1 VAGEDFPVLD
11 GRGWRNPPR
20 QNYFFSS
27 GASLSFLPGGPCD
40 AVPSPGALFST
51 FFLVAQLVKDPP
63 AVQETGVQTPGWEDF
78 LEKET
83 ATHPSGLFR
92 KLHGHGS
99 LASYSPLNP
108 HQSLLL
114 LSLSPRRLLRLS

>member
-1 VAGEDFPVLD
+1 M
-11 GRGWRNPPR
+11 
-20 QNYFFSS
+20 
-27 GASLSFLPGGPCD
+27 
-40 AVPSPGALFST
+40 
-51 FFLVAQLVKDPP
+51 
-63 AVQETGVQTPGWEDF
+63 QETGVQTPGWEDF

-114 LSLSPRRLLRLS
+114 LSLSPQKAPQIVLTQSLGWGHPTCSL